1 MDINWASI
9 FFCFI
14 NLLLLFLIIIGIFK
28 VVKNI
33 KIFINRNKEIE
44 KKIDT
49 IINNLEDKKDN

>member
-49 IINNLEDKKDN
+49 IINNLEDN